1 MAAGYVGILTADLHL
16 PESRSLKEKRKE
28 LLRVKSGLA
37 RRFACSVAEV
47 DHHELWQRS
56 RISVAL
62 VTREGGEADAQI
74 DAADRWLN
82 GDPAFVV
89 VGSATCIVAL
99 SEELES
105 LGDV

>member
-1 MAAGYVGILTADLHL
+1 MGAGYVGVLTADLHL
-16 PESRSLKEKRKE
+16 PESRSLKQKRKE

-37 RRFACSVAEV
+37 RRFSCSVAEV

-56 RISVAL
+56 RISLAL
-62 VTREGGEADAQI
+62 VSREPSEAGERI
-74 DAADRWLN
+74 EAAGRFLH

-89 VGSATCIVAL
+89 VDAATDIVAL
-99 SEELES
+99 AEDLEL